1 MRRMRC
7 PVVPVVMLMVLV
19 MVATT
24 SRGWAAEAPQRIV
37 SIIPAVT
44 EMIFAMGDGARVVGV
59 SSFDRFPPE
68 VSRITRVGALL
79 DPNVERILSLKP
91 DLVVLY
97 NTQTE
102 LKQRLER
109 AGIPYYSYE
118 HRALADI
125 TTTVRAIGVRIGSG
139 PRAERL
145 AGDMERKIAA
155 IRSSVSK
162 RPRPR
167 TLLVFEREGSSLRNV
182 FATGGY
188 GFIHDMLDAAGGDD
202 VFADIARQSVQATS
216 ELILSRR
223 PEVIIELRY
232 GDNVKTA
239 DIPREM
245 QAWNALSSL
254 PAVKNHRVHVLIGDE
269 YVVPGPRVADAVQ
282 HLARTLHP
290 ELK

>member
-1 MRRMRC
+1 MRRMGRRAMALA
-7 PVVPVVMLMVLV
+7 VAFIVVMI
-19 MVATT
+19 
-24 SRGWAAEAPQRIV
+24 SRSWAASAPQRIV

-44 EMIFAMGDGARVVGV
+44 EMIFAMGDGARIAGV

-79 DPNVERILSLKP
+79 DPDVERILSLKP
-91 DLVVLY
+91 DLVVVY

-102 LKQRLER
+102 LKQRLDR
-109 AGIPYYSYE
+109 ARIPYYSYE
-118 HRALADI
+118 HRTLADI
-125 TTTVRAIGVRIGSG
+125 TMTVRAIGARIGSG

-145 AGDMERKIAA
+145 AGDIERRIAA

-162 RPRPR
+162 LPRPR
-167 TLLVFEREGSSLRNV
+167 TLLVFEREGSSLRNI

-232 GDNVKTA
+232 GDNVRVA
-239 DIPREM
+239 DIPHEM

-254 PAVKNHRVHVLIGDE
+254 PAVKNHRVHVLVGDE

-282 HLARTLHP
+282 RLARTLHP

>member
-1 MRRMRC
+1 MRPGSRWRALPAGVMF
-7 PVVPVVMLMVLV
+7 VVVML
-19 MVATT
+19 
-24 SRGWAAEAPQRIV
+24 SRNWAAAAPQRIV
-37 SIIPAVT
+37 SLIPAVT
-44 EMIFAMGDGARVVGV
+44 EMIFAMGDGARIAGV
-59 SSFDRFPPE
+59 SSFDRFPAE

-79 DPNVERILSLKP
+79 DPDVERILSLKP
-91 DLVVLY
+91 DLVVVY

-102 LKQRLER
+102 LKQRLDR
-109 AGIPYYSYE
+109 ARIPYYSYE
-118 HRALADI
+118 HRTLADI
-125 TTTVRAIGVRIGSG
+125 TMTVRAIGARIGSG

-145 AGDMERKIAA
+145 AGDIERRIAA

-162 RPRPR
+162 LPRPR
-167 TLLVFEREGSSLRNV
+167 TLLVFEREGSSLRNI

-232 GDNVKTA
+232 GDNVKVA

-254 PAVKNHRVHVLIGDE
+254 PAVKNHRVHVLVGDE

-282 HLARTLHP
+282 RLARTLHP

>member
-1 MRRMRC
+1 MRRMGRRAM
-7 PVVPVVMLMVLV
+7 PLAVAFIVVMI
-19 MVATT
+19 
-24 SRGWAAEAPQRIV
+24 SRSWAAAAPQRIV

-44 EMIFAMGDGARVVGV
+44 EMIFAMGDGARVAGV

-79 DPNVERILSLKP
+79 DPDVERILSLKP
-91 DLVVLY
+91 DLVVVY

-102 LKQRLER
+102 LKQRLDR
-109 AGIPYYSYE
+109 ARIPYYSYE
-118 HRALADI
+118 HRTLADI
-125 TTTVRAIGVRIGSG
+125 TMTVRTIGARIGSG

-145 AGDMERKIAA
+145 AGDIERRIAA
-155 IRSSVSK
+155 VRSSVSK
-162 RPRPR
+162 LPRPR
-167 TLLVFEREGSSLRNV
+167 TLLVFEREGSSLRNI

-202 VFADIARQSVQATS
+202 VFGDINRQSVQATS

-223 PEVIIELRY
+223 PQVIIELRY
-232 GDNVKTA
+232 GDNVRVA
-239 DIPREM
+239 DIRREM
-245 QAWNALSSL
+245 QAWNTLSSL
-254 PAVKNHRVHVLIGDE
+254 PAVKNHRVHVLVGDE

-282 HLARTLHP
+282 RLARTLHP

>member
-1 MRRMRC
+1 
-7 PVVPVVMLMVLV
+7 
-19 MVATT
+19 
-24 SRGWAAEAPQRIV
+24 V

-44 EMIFAMGDGARVVGV
+44 EMIFAMGDGARITGV

-79 DPNVERILSLKP
+79 DPDVERILSLRP
-91 DLVVLY
+91 DLVILY

-102 LKQRLER
+102 LKQRLDR
-109 AGIPYYSYE
+109 ARIPYYSYE
-118 HRALADI
+118 HRTLADI
-125 TTTVRAIGVRIGSG
+125 TTTIRAIGARIGSE

-145 AGDMERKIAA
+145 ASDIERKIAA

-162 RPRPR
+162 LPRPR
-167 TLLVFEREGSSLRNV
+167 TLLVFEREGSSLRNI

-202 VFADIARQSVQATS
+202 VFGDIARQSVQATS

-223 PEVIIELRY
+223 PEVIVELRY
-232 GDNVKTA
+232 GDNVKVA

-254 PAVKNHRVHVLIGDE
+254 PAVKNHRVHVLVGDE

-282 HLARTLHP
+282 RLARTLHP

>member
-1 MRRMRC
+1 MRPGSPWRAL
-7 PVVPVVMLMVLV
+7 PAGVTFVVVMF
-19 MVATT
+19 
-24 SRGWAAEAPQRIV
+24 SRSWAAAAPQRIV
-37 SIIPAVT
+37 SLIPAVT
-44 EMIFAMGDGARVVGV
+44 EMIFAMGDGARIAGV
-59 SSFDRFPPE
+59 SSFDRFPAE

-79 DPNVERILSLKP
+79 DPDVERILSLKP
-91 DLVVLY
+91 DLVVVY

-102 LKQRLER
+102 LKQRLDR
-109 AGIPYYSYE
+109 ARIPYYSYE
-118 HRALADI
+118 HRTLADI
-125 TTTVRAIGVRIGSG
+125 TMTVRAIGARIGSG

-145 AGDMERKIAA
+145 AGDIERRIAA

-162 RPRPR
+162 LPRPR
-167 TLLVFEREGSSLRNV
+167 TLLVFEREGSSLRNI

-232 GDNVKTA
+232 GDNVKVA

-254 PAVKNHRVHVLIGDE
+254 PAVKNHRVHVLVGDE

-282 HLARTLHP
+282 RLARTLHP

>member
-1 MRRMRC
+1 MRRMGRRAMALA
-7 PVVPVVMLMVLV
+7 VAFIVVMI
-19 MVATT
+19 
-24 SRGWAAEAPQRIV
+24 SRSWAASAPQRIV

-44 EMIFAMGDGARVVGV
+44 EMIFAMGDGARIAGV

-79 DPNVERILSLKP
+79 DPDVERILSLKP
-91 DLVVLY
+91 DLVVVY

-102 LKQRLER
+102 LKQRLDR
-109 AGIPYYSYE
+109 ARIPYYSYE
-118 HRALADI
+118 HRTLADI
-125 TTTVRAIGVRIGSG
+125 TMTVRAIGTRIGSG

-145 AGDMERKIAA
+145 AGDIERRIAA

-162 RPRPR
+162 LPRPR
-167 TLLVFEREGSSLRNV
+167 TLLVFEREGSSLRNI

-232 GDNVKTA
+232 GDNVRVA

-254 PAVKNHRVHVLIGDE
+254 PAVKNHRVHVLVGDE

-282 HLARTLHP
+282 RLARTLHP

>member
-1 MRRMRC
+1 MRRMGRRAM
-7 PVVPVVMLMVLV
+7 PLAVAFIVVMI
-19 MVATT
+19 
-24 SRGWAAEAPQRIV
+24 SRSWAAAAPQRIV

-44 EMIFAMGDGARVVGV
+44 EMIFAMGDGARVAGV

-79 DPNVERILSLKP
+79 DPDVERILSLKP

-102 LKQRLER
+102 LKQRLDR
-109 AGIPYYSYE
+109 ARIPYYSYE
-118 HRALADI
+118 HRTLADI
-125 TTTVRAIGVRIGSG
+125 TMTVRTIGARIGSG

-145 AGDMERKIAA
+145 AGDIERRIAA
-155 IRSSVSK
+155 VRSSVSK
-162 RPRPR
+162 LPRPR
-167 TLLVFEREGSSLRNV
+167 TLLVFEREGSSLRNI

-202 VFADIARQSVQATS
+202 VFGDIARQSVQATS

-232 GDNVKTA
+232 GDNVKVA

-254 PAVKNHRVHVLIGDE
+254 PAVKNHRVHVLVGDE

-282 HLARTLHP
+282 RLARTLHP